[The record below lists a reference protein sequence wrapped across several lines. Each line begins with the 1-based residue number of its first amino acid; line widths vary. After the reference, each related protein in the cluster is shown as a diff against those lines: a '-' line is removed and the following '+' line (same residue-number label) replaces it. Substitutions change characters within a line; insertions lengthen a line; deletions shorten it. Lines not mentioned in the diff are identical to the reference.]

1 MDVFLEVDMREVKS
15 LYVVFYL
22 GQEFVMNFLTLIL
35 NYYMWES
42 FSLSLWSWFKVFV
55 IICNKFR
62 INRI

>member
-1 MDVFLEVDMREVKS
+1 MYVFLEVDIREVKS

-22 GQEFVMNFLTLIL
+22 GQEFVMNLLTLIR

-42 FSLSLWSWFKVFV
+42 FSLSFSLWFKVFV